1 MFKIIDNGGN
11 RLKMKIISQDGLHK
25 YEISDYFVDIENATI
40 YGNIYSGGIV
50 SKIFL
55 GKYANKDLCRY
66 VFKQMIDYDGINDY
80 CYRMPQYDGC
90 VKHL

>member
-90 VKHL
+90 AKHL

>member
-1 MFKIIDNGGN
+1 M
-11 RLKMKIISQDGLHK
+11 LKVISQDGLHK

-40 YGNIYSGGIV
+40 YGNRYSGGIV
-50 SKIFL
+50 DRIFL
-55 GKYANKDLCRY
+55 GKYANEDLCRY

-80 CYRMPQYDGC
+80 CYQMPEYDGC

>member
-1 MFKIIDNGGN
+1 M
-11 RLKMKIISQDGLHK
+11 LKVISQDGLHK

-40 YGNIYSGGIV
+40 YGDRYNGGIV

-55 GKYANKDLCRY
+55 GKYANEDLCMH
-66 VFKQMIDYDGINDY
+66 VFKEMIDYDGIDDY
-80 CYRMPQYDGC
+80 CYKMPKYDGC